1 MPWQHG
7 TQQHFTSSST
17 HCQICW
23 FQCWCWHWLWQ
34 WWWSG
39 QRQSY
44 ATCCRD
50 CPIVILCSLSK
61 WHHCLCWVSRLQHH
75 RSSALWPQAIS
86 RCSFHHQQLNVSL
99 GVDYMYY
106 RAGARKHL
114 MQVWIMSTHS
124 QVSNFISN
132 HSTMKKWHCQNQMER
147 QTSILDQ
154 KSLLANLEGRK
165 PPIQKASISVK

>member
-1 MPWQHG
+1 MLLATG
-7 TQQHFTSSST
+7 TVQSS
-17 HCQICW
+17 
-23 FQCWCWHWLWQ
+23 
-34 WWWSG
+34 
-39 QRQSY
+39 
-44 ATCCRD
+44 
-50 CPIVILCSLSK
+50 
-61 WHHCLCWVSRLQHH
+61 
-75 RSSALWPQAIS
+75 SSALYQNGTIAHAECLDFSTADP
-86 RCSFHHQQLNVSL
+86 QLNVSL

-147 QTSILDQ
+147 QTSILDR